1 MAMGRVQLISTRQ
14 YLRMRLKLYYI
25 ELLLVRIIAP
35 DLHSRDSTNPILL
48 FCYKCCW
55 LYRYDFQT
63 YQKIFTMILTLR
75 VDPLD
80 KGASY
85 REGRLAESQEG
96 FETKI
101 GLRADL
107 AGAPRSIAWDLCE
120 WRVRF
125 LWNRALVRF
134 LVGID
139 YKMPELVSN
148 DLVMGSGLCPWSPT
162 VALHDDQRHSKPL
175 NLVPRGTQVPY
186 SAANLVEELGYHKWY
201 QSSRFD
207 MLLESVDPR

>member
-14 YLRMRLKLYYI
+14 YLRMRVKLYYI
-25 ELLLVRIIAP
+25 ELLLVRIIVP
-35 DLHSRDSTNPILL
+35 DLHSRDSTNP
-48 FCYKCCW
+48 
-55 LYRYDFQT
+55 
-63 YQKIFTMILTLR
+63 MILTLR

-80 KGASY
+80 KG
-85 REGRLAESQEG
+85 GVVTRLAESQEG

-107 AGAPRSIAWDLCE
+107 VGAPRSIAWDLYE
-120 WRVRF
+120 WRVRL
-125 LWNRALVRF
+125 LWDRALVRF

-139 YKMPELVSN
+139 YKMPELVAN

-162 VALHDDQRHSKPL
+162 VALHLTQDDQRRSKPL
-175 NLVPRGTQVPY
+175 NLAPRGTQIPY
-186 SAANLVEELGYHKWY
+186 SAANLVEELGHHKWH

-207 MLLESVDPR
+207 LLLESVDPR